1 MSLVEF
7 IPRTDN
13 FSVAPFFLQ
22 LRLLFDRN
30 ITFIKREPL
39 VLVARVAIAI
49 VQGLFA
55 LSVFWQIDGPTLSDE
70 QSMVGS
76 MFYLSA
82 NVFVGIIYGT
92 IATFQIERS
101 VLLRELASRSYGLA
115 AYFTVK
121 NLIEIP
127 IMIMFPLLTELV
139 VFWGAPYTNRTNE
152 FWAFYLPL
160 FLIS

>member
-1 MSLVEF
+1 MK
-7 IPRTDN
+7 
-13 FSVAPFFLQ
+13 
-22 LRLLFDRN
+22 LLFERN

-39 VLVARVAIAI
+39 VLVARVAIAL

-55 LSVFWQIDGPTLSDE
+55 VSVFWKINGPTLKDE

-101 VLLRELASRSYGLA
+101 VLLRELASRNYGLP
-115 AYFTVK
+115 AYFAVK
-121 NLIEIP
+121 NLIEFP
-127 IMIMFPLLTELV
+127 IMIMFPLLT
-139 VFWGAPYTNRTNE
+139 
-152 FWAFYLPL
+152 
-160 FLIS
+160 